1 MKVTKLKFTNYFTAI
16 FCSLL
21 LLALPLNAKA
31 SSEPQPTLATEVVIF
46 EARDAVTN
54 ETLLNAAKAMEKTIQ
69 SWEGFI
75 NRELVD
81 LGNGKWIDIVHWQ
94 DMASAQAAQEKA
106 MHSEICLTFFSL
118 IKEENMQMFH
128 GDQKLMQL
136 QKGSLLGHIQ

>member
-1 MKVTKLKFTNYFTAI
+1 MKLINYFTAI

-21 LLALPLNAKA
+21 LLALPLNVKA
-31 SSEPQPTLATEVVIF
+31 NPDNQTTIATEVVIF
-46 EARDAVTN
+46 EARDAVKN
-54 ETLLNAAKAMEKTIQ
+54 ETLLAAAKAMEKTIQ

-118 IKEENMQMFH
+118 IKEDNMQMFH

-136 QKGSLLGHIQ
+136 QKGSLLGHVQ

>member
-1 MKVTKLKFTNYFTAI
+1 MKLTSLFTTLF
-16 FCSLL
+16 FSLL
-21 LLALPLNAKA
+21 IIAFSLNAKA
-31 SSEPQPTLATEVVIF
+31 GPNTQTTIATEVVIF
-46 EARDAVTN
+46 EARNTVTN
-54 ETLLNAAKAMEKTIQ
+54 ETLLTAAKSMEKTIQ

-75 NRELVD
+75 NRELVE

-128 GDQKLMQL
+128 GHQKLMQI
-136 QKGSLLGHIQ
+136 QKGNVLGKI